1 MWKTSVFAGLVAKQ
15 ILMPLILVSP
25 RTRDVSRGW
34 VVGKDRWKDSSKSE
48 RVGGYAGQMER
59 QIEGGGGG
67 GKWSRMDRNSLK
79 VTPHKRQ
86 S

>member
-48 RVGGYAGQMER
+48 GGWLCR
-59 QIEGGGGG
+59 TD
-67 GKWSRMDRNSLK
+67 GKADRRRGWGWE
-79 VTPHKRQ
+79 VE
-86 S
+86 

>member
-1 MWKTSVFAGLVAKQ
+1 ME
-15 ILMPLILVSP
+15 
-25 RTRDVSRGW
+25 RTDGRTARSQ
-34 VVGKDRWKDSSKSE
+34 

-79 VTPHKRQ
+79 VTPYKRQ